1 MAQNK
6 KIKITMT
13 IEASA
18 FSLAH
23 AAIDAMDAKLREH
36 GGRVVTGRLKP
47 AASFDADGN
56 KHFSLAKEGP
66 VNFGWTPTE
75 AQPLQKWV
83 VLYTRIPTNY
93 NPQQKLVVEAAT
105 EADAREIVR
114 EHIGDRGK
122 QLSTYA
128 IEDTKPYEPLAV
140 AGRVVGGAL

>member
-1 MAQNK
+1 MAQNRT
-6 KIKITMT
+6 IKITMT

-83 VLYTRIPTNY
+83 VLYSRIPTNY
-93 NPQQKLVVEAAT
+93 SAQQKLLVEAYT
-105 EADAREIVR
+105 EEDAYKIARR
-114 EHIGDRGK
+114 HIGDEGK
-122 QLSTYA
+122 SLSTYH
-128 IEDTKPYEPLAV
+128 IESVKLYAPEQL
-140 AGRVVGGAL
+140 AGRVIGGAL